1 MTTIFERV
9 ETALGTIT
17 PAVPF
22 AMAPYEGTLPDQYV
36 VHQLI
41 TSPAEEHADNVETAR
56 SYTVQVTIWSKSGL
70 VAIPDVDT
78 AMIAA
83 GFGSSE
89 ALGLLSTLDKQTPDL
104 FQRYRVTLLTDQA
117 LVYARLGDVE
127 QSAPLLVE
135 AVRRNHQVCSAE
147 KATRI
152 EAVRTLLTRTGGGSA
167 VKVLDESLDAAEGA
181 EPSPGLPA
189 DGR

>member
-83 GFGSSE
+83 GFFKSDERQLPKDPDSGHY
-89 ALGLLSTLDKQTPDL
+89 GLAKD
-104 FQRYRVTLLTDQA
+104 F
-117 LVYARLGDVE
+117 VYLE
-127 QSAPLLVE
+127 
-135 AVRRNHQVCSAE
+135 
-147 KATRI
+147 
-152 EAVRTLLTRTGGGSA
+152 
-167 VKVLDESLDAAEGA
+167 
-181 EPSPGLPA
+181 
-189 DGR
+189 